1 MDEMEVSICC
11 CVCFIRTQS
20 KYCLSRV
27 GLLIANWLY
36 FVNVSCYAF
45 GVTTAAFAEGP
56 LCTQGL
62 IHQAVA

>member
-1 MDEMEVSICC
+1 MRWKYLFAVV
-11 CVCFIRTQS
+11 CV
-20 KYCLSRV
+20 LSGLKVKFRV